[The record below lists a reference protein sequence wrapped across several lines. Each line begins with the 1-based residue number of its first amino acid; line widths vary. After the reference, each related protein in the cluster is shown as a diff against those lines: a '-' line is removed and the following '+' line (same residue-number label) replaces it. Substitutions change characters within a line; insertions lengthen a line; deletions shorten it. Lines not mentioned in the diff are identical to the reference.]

1 MLCISDIIFAQ
12 NCPKGNITR
21 RQANITEAHSG
32 RKCASPTE
40 FFFCIPA
47 SPVPLSASAA
57 GPVKYRKKA
66 PGVKPGAFVVI
77 DARESLAIT
86 CGT

>member
-1 MLCISDIIFAQ
+1 MRL
-12 NCPKGNITR
+12 
-21 RQANITEAHSG
+21 SG
-32 RKCASPTE
+32 GVL
-40 FFFCIPA
+40 FFVSPA
-47 SPVPLSASAA
+47 SPVQLSASAA

-77 DARESLAIT
+77 DACESLAIT